1 MTQRE
6 IYKQE
11 IDRMQKALQE
21 TSSYKLKNDY
31 GKAIRKMKKELLKY
45 DQLHSEVTRQEDYV
59 IYNS

>member
-11 IDRMQKALQE
+11 IERMQEAVKVT
-21 TSSYKLKNDY
+21 TSVKLKNDY

-45 DQLHSEVTRQEDYV
+45 DYYKTKSA
-59 IYNS
+59 